1 MRATST
7 ALFAVLSVIAVAT
20 MPAQTVQPV
29 TTGARVRITAANT
42 SPAVI
47 VGQLIAVSDSALL
60 IRKQLDSGEVAV
72 PRSSVTR
79 LEVSQGTR
87 RGATARTGGL
97 IGLLIGGVLGYAA
110 GDDCNDTDWVCFD
123 RSSTMAM
130 GASSG
135 AGLGLIIGFI
145 AGSTE
150 RWRES
155 GVPMQ
160 LSVAPTR
167 VGSLSIIGRIAF

>member
-1 MRATST
+1 MRATCT
-7 ALFAVLSVIAVAT
+7 ALFAVLSVMAVAT

-29 TTGARVRITAANT
+29 STGARVRITAANT

-60 IRKQLDSGEVAV
+60 IRRQLDSAEVAV
-72 PRSSVTR
+72 PRSSVAR

-87 RGATARTGGL
+87 RGASARTGGL
-97 IGLLIGGVLGYAA
+97 IGLLVGGVLGYAS
-110 GDDCNDTDWVCFD
+110 GDDCKDTDWVCFD

-130 GASSG
+130 GASAG

-145 AGSTE
+145 VGSSE

-167 VGSLSIIGRIAF
+167 AGSLSIAGRIAF